1 MTRLSKKQEYIISE
15 LWILAWNIS
24 IHTGLYNDRRTA
36 SWITAIGADLQE
48 VVNLLEAS
56 RGRGARAAGLR
67 LFMAEIDFS
76 RF

>member
-1 MTRLSKKQEYIISE
+1 LV
-15 LWILAWNIS
+15 
-24 IHTGLYNDRRTA
+24 HRRTDAIKRA
-36 SWITAIGADLQE
+36 SLTNWEYVNLHGAYSFLDIGDGADLQEE

-67 LFMAEIDFS
+67 VFMAEIDFS